1 MSVLNTVSPGS
12 AFAAERSRLVA
23 AHLAEGRPDGTTN
36 AYAQI
41 TARCSQ
47 KNQHAFALML
57 KIARGRVV
65 HVSYAKG
72 GAKVQNLASSPEV
85 ETAVACFCDFARGKT
100 VKAVLGAGLPALA
113 DHFGLDDSEIVAGQ
127 PSFPT
132 NPAEQEDLLLR
143 LGEPLFSL
151 FVGGAIPFVLFN
163 WAVLNHEIKRAV
175 TKTVGGK
182 TTDPVRLRGV
192 DDVRAL
198 MKQLSAHPLLGRRAR
213 GLEIGIR
220 SLHLNTVDES
230 SLRTAYQRDTL
241 PDLLAAA
248 RERGFWDQF
257 EAVS

>member
-1 MSVLNTVSPGS
+1 MSVLNTVSPAS
-12 AFAAERSRLVA
+12 SFAAQRTRLVA
-23 AHLAEGRPDGTTN
+23 AHHAEGRPDGTTN

-47 KNQHAFALML
+47 KNQHAFALTL
-57 KIARGRVV
+57 KITRGRVDRI
-65 HVSYAKG
+65 SYAKG
-72 GAKVQNLASSPEV
+72 GAKVQNLASSPEI

-100 VKAVLGAGLPALA
+100 VKAVLGAGLPAMA
-113 DHFGLDDSEIVAGQ
+113 NHFGLDDGEIVAGQ
-127 PSFPT
+127 PSFPA
-132 NPAEQEDLLLR
+132 NPEEQEDLRLR

-175 TKTVGGK
+175 AKTVGCK
-182 TTDPVRLRGV
+182 ATDVVRLRGV
-192 DDVRAL
+192 DDVRIL
-198 MKQLSAHPLLGRRAR
+198 LRELSANPFLGRRTR

-241 PDLLAAA
+241 PDLLAVA